1 MQLASQE
8 PTTTTDKP
16 MEAAARS
23 TSSRRPRVREVSS
36 RFMSPVVSSSS
47 SGDLH
52 LPSSS
57 SFSSSSS
64 KCPPPLP
71 KHPHHPLDIRGQQQQ
86 RSQSVHRRHPS
97 PSSPIHSDSESE
109 PLCSSNSNTVFDT
122 PSAAFH
128 PSKALPRRSAKLLL
142 KENGDP
148 LLLDSSKPPPNS
160 THLRSIATK
169 FPAGSRKRTD
179 TPTVFF
185 DRPTPR
191 SMFTSQNLPKSTSS
205 RVASAASTAAAKL
218 VQSSGMGAKRNAI
231 QEMSSIHGNPISAE
245 SSDNDVGTLD
255 VSADNLVSSDS
266 SSEMCTISGQ
276 GGVCDSPP
284 IPAQT
289 SKIRPISD
297 FRSSMPEADLLP
309 TMSARLLGE
318 GNSSEVVGSGDLC
331 RVSAS
336 PCYRSLNSALS
347 SCQQSF
353 SPTKSI
359 CKSSVFTKSH
369 SGSTKPGTV
378 CLPPN
383 PSNMKP
389 GIETRKGRKASSH
402 QEDVHSL
409 RMLHNRCLQ
418 WRLANAKA
426 EATMNAQ
433 QFEAERSL
441 CSIVAKI
448 SEMRKSVMTKRIEL
462 EQLKKMERLSTILD
476 AQLPYLDEWAVL
488 EGDYSNSVSGAIKAL
503 QDASLQLPVVGNVRA
518 DTTELNDAFNSAT
531 NVLEAIFPFVQ
542 SFLPKAEGVDHVIS
556 ELAGVVA
563 RERALIEECGDLL
576 SKVHIM
582 QVEECSL
589 RGQLIQ
595 LKRSSSTEPKEV

>member
-16 MEAAARS
+16 MAAAARS

-71 KHPHHPLDIRGQQQQ
+71 KHPHHPLDIRQQQQQ

-148 LLLDSSKPPPNS
+148 LLLDSSKPPSNG

-185 DRPTPR
+185 NRPTPR
-191 SMFTSQNLPKSTSS
+191 SMFTIQNIPRSTSS

-231 QEMSSIHGNPISAE
+231 QEMSSIHGNPVSAE

-255 VSADNLVSSDS
+255 VSADNSVSSDS

-369 SGSTKPGTV
+369 LGPTKPGIV

-389 GIETRKGRKASSH
+389 GIEARKGRKASSH

-433 QFEAERSL
+433 QIEAE
-441 CSIVAKI
+441 
-448 SEMRKSVMTKRIEL
+448 
-462 EQLKKMERLSTILD
+462 
-476 AQLPYLDEWAVL
+476 LPYLDEWAVL
-488 EGDYSNSVSGAIKAL
+488 DGDYSNSVSGAIKAL

-518 DTTELNDAFNSAT
+518 DTTELNDAFNSVT

-556 ELAGVVA
+556 ELARVVA

-576 SKVHIM
+576 SKVHVM